1 MIVPHGDDDDLIAG
15 FGDEGDLFDERFRGS
30 RLPSCW
36 LFLGGCRCQ
45 LLFVPLD
52 LYYAPL
58 KILHMESKNGDLLED
73 DVHF

>member
-1 MIVPHGDDDDLIAG
+1 MKVIYLMNDFEAQG
-15 FGDEGDLFDERFRGS
+15 FLLVGFF
-30 RLPSCW
+30 W
-36 LFLGGCRCQ
+36 GGCRCQ